1 MTVRI
6 IFMPLLS
13 GALGSFSTGIGRFTS
28 DMFFV
33 RVITLLTI
41 SLIEVILVL
50 LVSIVSSFPILF
62 FLFGC
67 FMTNLV
73 FLRLA

>member
-13 GALGSFSTGIGRFTS
+13 GTLGNFSAAIGRFVS
-28 DMFFV
+28 DMFIV
-33 RVITLLTI
+33 RVITTI
-41 SLIEVILVL
+41 SLIEVILVP

-67 FMTNLV
+67 FTTSLV
-73 FLRLA
+73 FLKLV

>member
-1 MTVRI
+1 
-6 IFMPLLS
+6 MPLLY
-13 GALGSFSTGIGRFTS
+13 GVLGSSSIMIGRFTS

-33 RVITLLTI
+33 RVITMLTI

-67 FMTNLV
+67 FMTSLV
-73 FLRLA
+73 FLKLV

>member
-13 GALGSFSTGIGRFTS
+13 GTLGNFSAAIGRFAS
-28 DMFFV
+28 DMFIV

-41 SLIEVILVL
+41 SLIEVILVS
-50 LVSIVSSFPILF
+50 LVSIVSSFLILF

-67 FMTNLV
+67 FTTSLV
-73 FLRLA
+73 FLKLV

>member
-1 MTVRI
+1 
-6 IFMPLLS
+6 MPLLS
-13 GALGSFSTGIGRFTS
+13 GTLGNFSVARIGRFAS
-28 DMFFV
+28 DMFIV

-41 SLIEVILVL
+41 LLIEVILVP

-67 FMTNLV
+67 FTTSLV
-73 FLRLA
+73 FLKLV